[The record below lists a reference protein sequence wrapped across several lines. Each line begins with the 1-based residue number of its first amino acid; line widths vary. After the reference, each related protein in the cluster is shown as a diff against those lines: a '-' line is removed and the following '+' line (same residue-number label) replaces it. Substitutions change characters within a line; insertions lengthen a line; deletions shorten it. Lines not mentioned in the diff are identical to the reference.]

1 MEKLFKKSDKK
12 KTTSSSAKKGKT
24 GAGAMSSASS
34 DPRML
39 DIKSMNFGKIAYQ
52 SDKAYQAIKKDMV
65 NYNASLSGENTMEN
79 GQKTLKLMQD
89 LLKKCS
95 DYLYNNTT
103 GKVVKHQARCENVEN
118 LIYEITMKGGTILKA
133 QQNLKAMRGQ
143 GDAGASED
151 QAKVNM
157 MATELGYAVDGSK
170 NNYSKTMQMI
180 TSDVL
185 ASQDATKVTIAESS
199 GAKPHYKQG
208 YDDRFDYDVKVVDK
222 FNKSNAQNYAEGF
235 ASALH
240 EFTHVDVNKKFGG
253 NAMCIAGKINNE
265 DDKIKLKQESDQRVK
280 ETNKL
285 IEIGEATK
293 NDAVGYARTQ
303 ILDYGTTSRKQI
315 EYQNVEKFY
324 EAQNMYNV
332 LKGRIGND
340 NANTILSKTK
350 QNDLGQLLWTDLYKE
365 EHEKAEVVTKQVLN
379 GKEFVGRDKQWKA
392 KENVVPK
399 INMNSNNKKLDLE
412 ENDVTFDRLDS
423 ESKESI
429 LTEFKQHVENSDVD
443 DAVKEDFRKQAQLLA
458 DYDEVMTDNYDSM
471 IEYDSVVN
479 QALMLYEYQHP
490 EDRSSQY
497 YRQLK
502 AMAFRAHIR
511 RLEQRFANE
520 EAEVEN
526 MANDGYT
533 NLTPSAK
540 GSMADRAYE
549 RRAIKMGWQTT
560 Y

>member
-1 MEKLFKKSDKK
+1 MDKLFKSNKSKK
-12 KTTSSSAKKGKT
+12 IEKSTTNGKGKT
-24 GAGAMSSASS
+24 GSGAMSSASS

-39 DIKSMNFGKIAYQ
+39 DIESMNFGKFAYRN
-52 SDKAYQAIKKDMV
+52 DKDYQEIKTLMET
-65 NYNASLSGENTMEN
+65 YNSNLSLSASHTGGNLLLANT
-79 GQKTLKLMQD
+79 KL
-89 LLKKCS
+89 LLKKCF
-95 DYLYNNTT
+95 DYIDKYST
-103 GKVVKHQARCENVEN
+103 GEKELHKGRCENVEN
-118 LIYEITMKGGTILKA
+118 VIYEITMKGGTILKA
-133 QQNLKAMRGQ
+133 QQNLEAMR
-143 GDAGASED
+143 GASED

-180 TSDVL
+180 TSEVL

-199 GAKPHYKQG
+199 GAKRHYKQG
-208 YDDRFDYDVKVVDK
+208 YDDQFDYDVKVVDR
-222 FNKSNAQNYAEGF
+222 FDKSNAQNYAEAF

-253 NAMCIAGKINNE
+253 NGMCIAGKINNE
-265 DDKIKLKQESDQRVK
+265 DDKRMLKQESDKRV
-280 ETNKL
+280 EEANKL
-285 IEIGEATK
+285 IQIGHAT
-293 NDAVGYARTQ
+293 NNNAVGYAESQ
-303 ILDYGTTSRKQI
+303 ILGYGTSSLKQ
-315 EYQNVEKFY
+315 ENYQTTEKYY

-365 EHEKAEVVTKQVLN
+365 EHEQVEVVKKQVAR
-379 GKEFVGRDKQWKA
+379 GVEYETRDKLWKA
-392 KENVVPK
+392 KENVDPK
-399 INMNSNNKKLDLE
+399 INMSSLYKNLDLTQ
-412 ENDVTFDRLDS
+412 NDVTFNRLDS
-423 ESKESI
+423 QSQESI
-429 LTEFKQHVENSDVD
+429 LTEFNQLVENSDVD
-443 DAVKEDFRKQAQLLA
+443 EAVKADLRKQAQLLA
-458 DYDEVMTDNYDSM
+458 DYNEVMTDNYDSM

-502 AMAFRAHIR
+502 AMALRAHIR
-511 RLEQRFANE
+511 RLEQRLANE

-526 MANDGYT
+526 MANDGYM

-540 GSMADRAYE
+540 GSMEDRAYE
-549 RRAIKMGWQTT
+549 RRASIMGWKKI

>member
-12 KTTSSSAKKGKT
+12 KTTSSSSKKGKT
-24 GAGAMSSASS
+24 GAGAMSSVSS
-34 DPRML
+34 DSRML
-39 DIKSMNFGKIAYQ
+39 DIKSMNFEKFAYKN
-52 SDKAYQAIKKDMV
+52 DKAYQAIKIDMV
-65 NYNASLSGENTMEN
+65 NYNASLSGKNTMEN

-103 GKVVKHQARCENVEN
+103 GEVVKHQARCENVEN

-133 QQNLKAMRGQ
+133 QQNLEAMR
-143 GDAGASED
+143 GASED

-185 ASQDATKVTIAESS
+185 ASQDAT
-199 GAKPHYKQG
+199 
-208 YDDRFDYDVKVVDK
+208 
-222 FNKSNAQNYAEGF
+222 N
-235 ASALH
+235 
-240 EFTHVDVNKKFGG
+240 
-253 NAMCIAGKINNE
+253 
-265 DDKIKLKQESDQRVK
+265 
-280 ETNKL
+280 
-285 IEIGEATK
+285 
-293 NDAVGYARTQ
+293 
-303 ILDYGTTSRKQI
+303 
-315 EYQNVEKFY
+315 
-324 EAQNMYNV
+324 
-332 LKGRIGND
+332 
-340 NANTILSKTK
+340 
-350 QNDLGQLLWTDLYKE
+350 
-365 EHEKAEVVTKQVLN
+365 
-379 GKEFVGRDKQWKA
+379 
-392 KENVVPK
+392 
-399 INMNSNNKKLDLE
+399 
-412 ENDVTFDRLDS
+412 
-423 ESKESI
+423 
-429 LTEFKQHVENSDVD
+429 
-443 DAVKEDFRKQAQLLA
+443 
-458 DYDEVMTDNYDSM
+458 NYDSM

-540 GSMADRAYE
+540 GSMVNRAYE
-549 RRAIKMGWQTT
+549 RRASKMGWETT

>member
-24 GAGAMSSASS
+24 GAGAMSSVSS

-39 DIKSMNFGKIAYQ
+39 DIKSMNFGKFAYQ

-103 GKVVKHQARCENVEN
+103 GEVVKHQARCENVEN

-133 QQNLKAMRGQ
+133 QQNLKAMRG
-143 GDAGASED
+143 ASED
-151 QAKVNM
+151 QAKINM

-185 ASQDATKVTIAESS
+185 ASQDATKVTIEGSS
-199 GAKPHYKQG
+199 GAKRHYKQG

-222 FNKSNAQNYAEGF
+222 FDKSNPQNYAEGF

-265 DDKIKLKQESDQRVK
+265 DDKRKLKQESDKRVE
-280 ETNKL
+280 ETKKL
-285 IEIGEATK
+285 IEIGRATN
-293 NDAVGYARTQ
+293 NDAVGYAESQ
-303 ILDYGTTSRKQI
+303 ILDYGTSSRKKN

-324 EAQNMYNV
+324 ETQNMYNV
-332 LKGRIGND
+332 LKGRMGND

-350 QNDLGQLLWTDLYKE
+350 QNDRGQLLWTDLYKE
-365 EHEKAEVVTKQVLN
+365 EHEKAEVVKKQVLN
-379 GKEFVGRDKQWKA
+379 GKEYETRDKLWRA
-392 KENVVPK
+392 KENVDPK
-399 INMNSNNKKLDLE
+399 INMTSQYKNLDLE
-412 ENDVTFDRLDS
+412 ENDVTFERLDS
-423 ESKESI
+423 QSKESI

-443 DAVKEDFRKQAQLLA
+443 VAVKENLRKQAQLLA
-458 DYDEVMTDNYDSM
+458 DYDEVMKDNYDSM

-511 RLEQRFANE
+511 RLEQRLVNE